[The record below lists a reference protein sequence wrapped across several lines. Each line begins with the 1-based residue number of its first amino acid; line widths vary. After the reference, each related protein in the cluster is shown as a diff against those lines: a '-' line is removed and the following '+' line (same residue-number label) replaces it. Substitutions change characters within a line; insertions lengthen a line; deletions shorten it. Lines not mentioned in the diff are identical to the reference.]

1 MTRVSTTSSP
11 EQSFAAALGSRRFGP
26 NGCAAPPQAGSAA
39 LHQKPA
45 PLHAIAPAAHGV
57 ATAPALRAGDV
68 HLGDAETGGAVGVSI
83 EKLIEGRLLVQGVSG
98 AGKSWTLR
106 RLLEQTAGRI
116 QQILIDPEG
125 DFGELGDQLGL
136 LRLDG
141 HRLDMATLATAAAR
155 AREHRASVLL
165 DLSDL
170 DREDQMKAVT
180 AFLAALIAAPREHW
194 LPCLVAI
201 DEAHLFAPFGGFTEA
216 TSVRRAA
223 ISALTDLM
231 SRGRKRGLA
240 GVLATQRLARLH
252 KSVVS
257 DVLNFMVGMN
267 TLDLDIRRAAETIGW
282 DARRAFD
289 RLPALEPGNFVV
301 VGPAFSRSPCVA
313 KVGPVETPHRGAT
326 PSMTAPAI
334 DRDTASRLLD
344 LESLL
349 ADSAADQQVLAE
361 RAEPAGLRQ
370 IRGFIRDPAF
380 ADAGRVWGTLARVA
394 PDGARVVDLA
404 RTLNRTAEQI
414 AAALALLDLYAAV
427 EFSGDGA
434 GRAVRISKGM
444 SP

>member
-1 MTRVSTTSSP
+1 
-11 EQSFAAALGSRRFGP
+11 
-26 NGCAAPPQAGSAA
+26 
-39 LHQKPA
+39 
-45 PLHAIAPAAHGV
+45 
-57 ATAPALRAGDV
+57 
-68 HLGDAETGGAVGVSI
+68 
-83 EKLIEGRLLVQGVSG
+83 

-125 DFGELGDQLGL
+125 DFAELGEALGL
-136 LRLDG
+136 LRLEG
-141 HRLDMATLATAAAR
+141 HRLDGATLATAASR

-165 DLSDL
+165 DLSEL

-180 AFLAALIAAPREHW
+180 AFLSALIAAPREHW

-223 ISALTDLM
+223 IAALTDLM

-289 RLPALEPGNFVV
+289 RLPMLEPGTFVM
-301 VGPAFSRSPCVA
+301 VGPAFSQSPCVA
-313 KVGPVETPHRGAT
+313 KVGPVATPHRGAT
-326 PSMTAPAI
+326 PDVCAPVI
-334 DRDTASRLLD
+334 DRDAASRLLD
-344 LESLL
+344 LDSLL
-349 ADSAADQQVLAE
+349 ADSAADQSILAE
-361 RAEPAGLRQ
+361 RAEPVGLRQ
-370 IRGFIRDPAF
+370 VRAFIRDPAF
-380 ADAGRVWGTLARVA
+380 ADAGRVWGALARVA
-394 PDGARVVDLA
+394 PDGARIVDLG

-414 AAALALLDLYAAV
+414 TAALELLDRFGTV
-427 EFSGDGA
+427 EFSGDGP
-434 GRAVRISKGM
+434 GRAVRIGKGM
-444 SP
+444 RQ